1 MGILR
6 PGLELEKKRYTH
18 LSKVG
23 QRMKVVINMVN
34 W

>member
-6 PGLELEKKRYTH
+6 LGLELEKKRYIY
-18 LSKVG
+18 LLKVG

-34 W
+34 